1 MHANGKLTKVL
12 PLSQVLNIGQIVI
25 LAIAIFIVYLIMSKI
40 KFPTFQL
47 LAPLIVLIV
56 WNFST
61 GLTFT
66 LDHWLLNM
74 AQLIYM
80 IRIGVQIAHLLS
92 DLKGRLAI
100 AITIQNIM
108 LIIGALIMVYVIHF
122 FDNNPI
128 NELFLGAAPGGVNQI
143 VLVAL
148 ATGADVAM
156 ITSYHIFRIFS
167 SYLLL
172 HQELITFKNI
182 VRISVKIRNYHPFKL
197 NYA

>member
-1 MHANGKLTKVL
+1 
-12 PLSQVLNIGQIVI
+12 
-25 LAIAIFIVYLIMSKI
+25 
-40 KFPTFQL
+40 
-47 LAPLIVLIV
+47 
-56 WNFST
+56 
-61 GLTFT
+61 
-66 LDHWLLNM
+66 M

-128 NELFLGAAPGGVNQI
+128 NELFLGAARRVNQI

-172 HQELITFKNI
+172 HQELITF
-182 VRISVKIRNYHPFKL
+182 
-197 NYA
+197 

>member
-1 MHANGKLTKVL
+1 
-12 PLSQVLNIGQIVI
+12 
-25 LAIAIFIVYLIMSKI
+25 MSKI

-108 LIIGALIMVYVIHF
+108 LIIGALIMVYVIHY

-156 ITSYHIFRIFS
+156 ITSYHIFPNLFHPI
-167 SYLLL
+167 YYC
-172 HQELITFKNI
+172 T
-182 VRISVKIRNYHPFKL
+182 RN
-197 NYA
+197 